1 MIQKC
6 LILESPYQLLFFLP
20 HFSESNMYSANMV
33 RQYSFLNQLISDLEN
48 DASKVCELV
57 MYACNMVRIT
67 LLT

>member
-1 MIQKC
+1 M
-6 LILESPYQLLFFLP
+6 PYLRISLSIVFFAPFFL
-20 HFSESNMYSANMV
+20 ESNMYSANMV

-57 MYACNMVRIT
+57 VYACNMVRIT

>member
-1 MIQKC
+1 M
-6 LILESPYQLLFFLP
+6 PYLRISLSITFFLP

-57 MYACNMVRIT
+57 CEFVMYACNMVRIT
-67 LLT
+67 LLI

>member
-1 MIQKC
+1 
-6 LILESPYQLLFFLP
+6 
-20 HFSESNMYSANMV
+20 MYSANMV

-48 DASKVCELV
+48 DASKVCEPV